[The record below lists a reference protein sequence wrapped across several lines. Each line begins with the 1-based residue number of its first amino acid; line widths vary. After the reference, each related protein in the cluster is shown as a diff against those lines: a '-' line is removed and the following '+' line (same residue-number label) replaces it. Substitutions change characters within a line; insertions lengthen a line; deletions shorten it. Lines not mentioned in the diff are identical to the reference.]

1 MAHLP
6 YDSQKCPKWQTSV
19 NHWGV
24 TSANRWDCQ
33 RLNKKICCFLGENSL
48 KKTKVIPPEDA
59 TMENFEQDGG
69 CCNSKVG
76 LGSNNHPI
84 GVEHLVLGLKECESS
99 LTLTTTTT
107 GSKNSQKVYNQ
118 TDNQNRVLCPK
129 RLPLYWFLLLFEVKC
144 KTHTQQQHQL
154 MTIS

>member
-84 GVEHLVLGLKECESS
+84 GVEHLVLGLKECENS

-107 GSKNSQKVYNQ
+107 GSKNSQKS
-118 TDNQNRVLCPK
+118 TIRLTIRKEFCAPK
-129 RLPLYWFLLLFEVKC
+129 GCLFTGSCYCLKSSAR
-144 KTHTQQQHQL
+144 HTL
-154 MTIS
+154 SNNIS